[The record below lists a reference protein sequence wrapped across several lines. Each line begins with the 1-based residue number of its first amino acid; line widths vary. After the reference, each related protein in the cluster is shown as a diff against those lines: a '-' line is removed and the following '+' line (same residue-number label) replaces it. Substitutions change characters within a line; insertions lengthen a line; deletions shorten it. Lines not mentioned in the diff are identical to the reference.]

1 MVGVVGRAWWV
12 GAVVV
17 VAVRLSRPSDAML
30 LLLPYCIR
38 QRPAATAS
46 TSTATASTSH
56 PQLYHRGAWPLVV
69 GAARVE

>member
-17 VAVRLSRPSDAML
+17 VAVRLSRPSDAILFL
-30 LLLPYCIR
+30 LACCIR
-38 QRPAATAS
+38 QRPTATAS
-46 TSTATASTSH
+46 TSTSTSTSH